1 MEKLYYTAKE
11 VAEMLDVSVSH
22 AYKVIRE
29 ANRELS
35 SKGFY
40 VRAGRV
46 SRKYLDSKVYD
57 LCDKTAYERREIEA
71 RIKASGMMKKTFF
84 TRCCI
89 YGRICVVGKKE
100 TVYMLVQKLE
110 KMQAVIHKMYDE
122 IIQTGQIKEKESPV
136 DGGIYTDI
144 EELQHDY
151 LAMIKAVVDML
162 DGAKYLWQK

>member
-57 LCDKTAYERREIEA
+57 LCDKTAKVKGAVVWQHTRMRRA
-71 RIKASGMMKKTFF
+71 GHGMSPFTTTIGQVKT
-84 TRCCI
+84 
-89 YGRICVVGKKE
+89 
-100 TVYMLVQKLE
+100 
-110 KMQAVIHKMYDE
+110 
-122 IIQTGQIKEKESPV
+122 KES
-136 DGGIYTDI
+136 
-144 EELQHDY
+144 
-151 LAMIKAVVDML
+151 
-162 DGAKYLWQK
+162 

>member
-29 ANRELS
+29 ANKELS

-57 LCDKTAYERREIEA
+57 LLEKAYDF
-71 RIKASGMMKKTFF
+71 MKQFVIDGVNLLEKFMES
-84 TRCCI
+84 
-89 YGRICVVGKKE
+89 VGKVMERLSPK
-100 TVYMLVQKLE
+100 
-110 KMQAVIHKMYDE
+110 
-122 IIQTGQIKEKESPV
+122 IK
-136 DGGIYTDI
+136 
-144 EELQHDY
+144 
-151 LAMIKAVVDML
+151 
-162 DGAKYLWQK
+162 

>member
-46 SRKYLDSKVYD
+46 SRKYFDSKVIRQH
-57 LCDKTAYERREIEA
+57 RRKEQL
-71 RIKASGMMKKTFF
+71 
-84 TRCCI
+84 
-89 YGRICVVGKKE
+89 YGS
-100 TVYMLVQKLE
+100 
-110 KMQAVIHKMYDE
+110 
-122 IIQTGQIKEKESPV
+122 IQG
-136 DGGIYTDI
+136 
-144 EELQHDY
+144 
-151 LAMIKAVVDML
+151 
-162 DGAKYLWQK
+162 

>member
-1 MEKLYYTAKE
+1 MLRTRSPRKEKISNCYLHSNSLSNKMDNSLLAVRDINHKYIVVAKE

-57 LCDKTAYERREIEA
+57 LCDKTA
-71 RIKASGMMKKTFF
+71 
-84 TRCCI
+84 
-89 YGRICVVGKKE
+89 
-100 TVYMLVQKLE
+100 
-110 KMQAVIHKMYDE
+110 
-122 IIQTGQIKEKESPV
+122 
-136 DGGIYTDI
+136 
-144 EELQHDY
+144 
-151 LAMIKAVVDML
+151 
-162 DGAKYLWQK
+162 

>member
-35 SKGFY
+35 SKGY

-57 LCDKTAYERREIEA
+57 LCDKTA
-71 RIKASGMMKKTFF
+71 
-84 TRCCI
+84 
-89 YGRICVVGKKE
+89 
-100 TVYMLVQKLE
+100 
-110 KMQAVIHKMYDE
+110 
-122 IIQTGQIKEKESPV
+122 
-136 DGGIYTDI
+136 
-144 EELQHDY
+144 
-151 LAMIKAVVDML
+151 
-162 DGAKYLWQK
+162 

>member
-46 SRKYLDSKVYD
+46 SRKYLDSKVYQ
-57 LCDKTAYERREIEA
+57 T
-71 RIKASGMMKKTFF
+71 MK
-84 TRCCI
+84 
-89 YGRICVVGKKE
+89 GV
-100 TVYMLVQKLE
+100 KL
-110 KMQAVIHKMYDE
+110 KQ
-122 IIQTGQIKEKESPV
+122 ESRQV
-136 DGGIYTDI
+136 
-144 EELQHDY
+144 E
-151 LAMIKAVVDML
+151 
-162 DGAKYLWQK
+162 

>member
-46 SRKYLDSKVYD
+46 SRKYLLKQSTMIISRQ
-57 LCDKTAYERREIEA
+57 LQGGNSRPETRQS
-71 RIKASGMMKKTFF
+71 RIA
-84 TRCCI
+84 
-89 YGRICVVGKKE
+89 
-100 TVYMLVQKLE
+100 
-110 KMQAVIHKMYDE
+110 
-122 IIQTGQIKEKESPV
+122 
-136 DGGIYTDI
+136 
-144 EELQHDY
+144 
-151 LAMIKAVVDML
+151 
-162 DGAKYLWQK
+162 

>member
-11 VAEMLDVSVSH
+11 VAEMLDVSH

-57 LCDKTAYERREIEA
+57 LCDKTA
-71 RIKASGMMKKTFF
+71 
-84 TRCCI
+84 
-89 YGRICVVGKKE
+89 
-100 TVYMLVQKLE
+100 
-110 KMQAVIHKMYDE
+110 
-122 IIQTGQIKEKESPV
+122 
-136 DGGIYTDI
+136 
-144 EELQHDY
+144 
-151 LAMIKAVVDML
+151 
-162 DGAKYLWQK
+162 

>member
-29 ANRELS
+29 ANMELS

-57 LCDKTAYERREIEA
+57 LCDKTA
-71 RIKASGMMKKTFF
+71 
-84 TRCCI
+84 
-89 YGRICVVGKKE
+89 
-100 TVYMLVQKLE
+100 
-110 KMQAVIHKMYDE
+110 
-122 IIQTGQIKEKESPV
+122 
-136 DGGIYTDI
+136 
-144 EELQHDY
+144 
-151 LAMIKAVVDML
+151 
-162 DGAKYLWQK
+162 